1 MRLNIRHQTK
11 YSFQNPVTYG
21 LQQLRKT
28 PKSTWGQTVT
38 EWQTEI
44 SGGTR
49 EVGFEDHHN
58 NVVELISFD
67 RDAVEVTV
75 TSSGVVEIGDTAG
88 VMGKHK
94 GPSPLWLYL
103 RSTSLTH
110 AGQGVRALVR
120 AAREADSDVDKLHNL
135 MAAISQAVTYEV
147 GASYPD
153 WTAEK
158 ALEEGRGVCQ
168 DHTHIF
174 VSAAREMGFPARYVS
189 GYLMLDDR
197 LAQDAMHAWAEAH
210 VDGLGWVGFDVSNS
224 ISPDPR
230 YVRVAT
236 GLDYHEAAPVTGT
249 RIGGADETLR
259 VDIEVAQQ

>member
-1 MRLNIRHQTK
+1 MRLTIRHVTS
-11 YSFQNPVTYG
+11 YRFENPVAYG

-38 EWQTEI
+38 DWQTDI
-44 SGGTR
+44 SGGAR
-49 EVGFEDHHN
+49 EVSFEDNHN
-58 NVVELISFD
+58 NVVELISFE
-67 RDAVEVTV
+67 REATQVTV
-75 TSSGVVEIGDTAG
+75 TSSGVVEIDDTAG
-88 VMGKHK
+88 IMGKHK

-103 RSTSLTH
+103 RSTPLTH

-120 AAREADSDVDKLHNL
+120 AARDGENDLDKLHKL
-135 MAAISQAVTYEV
+135 MAAIREAVNYEV
-147 GASYPD
+147 GASRPD
-153 WTAEK
+153 WTAEQ
-158 ALEEGRGVCQ
+158 AIEDGRGVCQ

-174 VSAAREMGFPARYVS
+174 VAAAREIGFPARYVS
-189 GYLMLDDR
+189 GYLMLDDTQ
-197 LAQDAMHAWAEAH
+197 AQDAMHAWAEAH

-236 GLDYHEAAPVTGT
+236 GLDYLQAAPVTGM